1 MPESHDKP
9 DSDKAQT
16 GLPADW
22 ALSRVTQAAPRP
34 AATQPVAPASQP
46 DPAPMAQAERVA
58 PPPPAMGDPKVFG
71 ALGQWQERVA
81 YQEPVRR
88 ASPAQTTRLHGAMA
102 VDAVPVIHYAPPV
115 NPTVA
120 PIAELRQLQP
130 QQQRAPEPQ
139 PPPQPQLQSRP
150 QPEVQPV
157 EPPRVVEPPPVAQ
170 QIAEAQAEP
179 EAAAATSDK
188 AKLAGLLSSLM
199 FWRAAT
205 GLFVLIGVVL
215 AVMLSSAG
223 PSFEVGLAPIGQV
236 NSPAPV
242 FLAES
247 GKTKLRVTPL
257 ADIEVPKENDL
268 QLWMFQP
275 QSERPISLGVLPAAG
290 GVFTPPVAIVEGSR
304 FVISLEPHGGA
315 TGGRITGNV
324 LYGGMLANR

>member
-34 AATQPVAPASQP
+34 AATQPVAPTQQP
-46 DPAPMAQAERVA
+46 GPAPMPPAERAA
-58 PPPPAMGDPKVFG
+58 PPPAAMGDPKVFG

-81 YQEPVRR
+81 HQEPVRR

-102 VDAVPVIHYAPPV
+102 ADTGPAIHYAPPV

-120 PIAELRQLQP
+120 PIAELRQQQP
-130 QQQRAPEPQ
+130 QLQRAPEPQ
-139 PPPQPQLQSRP
+139 PQPQPQARP
-150 QPEVQPV
+150 QPEVLPV
-157 EPPRVVEPPPVAQ
+157 EPSRPAEPAPVAQ
-170 QIAEAQAEP
+170 QTDEAQAEP
-179 EAAAATSDK
+179 EATAAPVGR

-205 GLFVLIGVVL
+205 GLFVLISVVMT
-215 AVMLSSAG
+215 VVLSSAG

-257 ADIEVPKENDL
+257 ADIEVPKDNDL
-268 QLWMFQP
+268 QLWMIQP

-290 GVFTPPVAIVEGSR
+290 GVFTPPAPIVEGSR

-315 TGGRITGNV
+315 TDGRITGNV